1 VHRPYKWDDHVLKP
15 YATAL
20 ATAGPALAARL
31 TPELLATVIAL
42 VPDEWLDDP
51 EPDRSAYLAHL
62 TARAAQPEA
71 WLP

>member
-1 VHRPYKWDDHVLKP
+1 MKP
-15 YATAL
+15 YATVL
-20 ATAGPALAARL
+20 NTAGPALAAAL
-31 TPELLATVIAL
+31 TPDLLAEVIAL

-51 EPDRSAYLAHL
+51 GPDRGAFLDHL